1 MKNHKIRVG
10 IVGLQPGR
18 SWAAVAHIPALR
30 YLSDEFEIVGV
41 ANSSLKSS
49 RAAADACG
57 IPQAF
62 ESVSEMVASADIDL
76 IVVTVKVPGHY
87 GVLEKVLSAGKHV
100 YCEWPLAKNLVEAQ
114 ALAELARQ
122 KRVLAVIGTQ
132 SRMNPAVR
140 GLARLV
146 KSGYIGKLRSVT
158 VSGWGRIWGDV
169 IESLATD
176 EYLLKREN
184 GATMLTIPF
193 AHTLAA
199 FQDVHG
205 DIASLSSVLET
216 RIPHVYA
223 PETEQYVSMNAADQ
237 IIVTGLMNSG
247 APFSIHFRGG
257 EPRGTEGFVWDIH
270 GSEGDLRVT
279 GENGMTQI
287 MALTLTGGRGA
298 EERLSPLPIPEDRS
312 VPAEPVS
319 GNVARIY
326 RRLAADLRNGTRT
339 APDFEDAVRLHRL
352 IDIIVRASKSGER
365 LPAAVSNREL
375 P

>member
-1 MKNHKIRVG
+1 MTNNKIRVG

-18 SWAAVAHIPALR
+18 SWASLAHIPALQH
-30 YLSDEFEIVGV
+30 LSDDFEIVGV

-49 RAAADACG
+49 RAAATACG
-57 IPQAF
+57 IPIAF
-62 ESVSEMVASADIDL
+62 DGVSQMAASPDIDL

-87 GVLEKVLSAGKHV
+87 SVLNEVLSAGKHV
-100 YCEWPLAKNLVEAQ
+100 YCEWPLGKNLEEAQ
-114 ALAELARQ
+114 TLAALARE
-122 KRVLAVIGTQ
+122 KKVLAVIGTQ
-132 SRMNPAVR
+132 ARVSPAVR
-140 GLARLV
+140 ELARLV
-146 KSGYIGKLRSVT
+146 KNGYVGKLRSVS

-193 AHTLAA
+193 AHTLAV
-199 FQDVHG
+199 FQDVLG
-205 DIASLSSVLET
+205 DIASLSSILET
-216 RIPHVYA
+216 RIPQVYA
-223 PETEQYVSMNAADQ
+223 PETGEYISMDAADQ
-237 IIVTGLMNSG
+237 IVVTGLMNSG
-247 APFSIHFRGG
+247 APFSIHFQGG

-287 MALTLTGGRGA
+287 MPLTLTGARG
-298 EERLSPLPIPEDRS
+298 EEKRLRPMPIPDDRTE
-312 VPAEPVS
+312 PAELVS

-326 RRLAADLRNGTRT
+326 KRLAADLRNGTRT
-339 APDFEDAVRLHRL
+339 APDFDDAVRLHML
-352 IDIIVRASKSGER
+352 LDTIIRASISGER